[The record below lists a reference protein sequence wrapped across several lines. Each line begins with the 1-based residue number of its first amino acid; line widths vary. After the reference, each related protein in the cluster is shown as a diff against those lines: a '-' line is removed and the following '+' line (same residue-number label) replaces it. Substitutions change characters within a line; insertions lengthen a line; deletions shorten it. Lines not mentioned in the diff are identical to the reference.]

1 MYVEL
6 KLFYT
11 GHYQNR
17 YDLKSI
23 VTKKKKEI
31 RCSFCCK
38 FRLDISKPA
47 LFDLREHLWKIC
59 K

>member
-17 YDLKSI
+17 YDFKSI
-23 VTKKKKEI
+23 ITKQRKYV
-31 RCSFCCK
+31 SFAN
-38 FRLDISKPA
+38 LD
-47 LFDLREHLWKIC
+47 
-59 K
+59 